1 MELCGAACRDRREV
15 HGEDQMSSTTINTT
29 ASGRVGLRAFPE
41 IVTRLA
47 QGVGR
52 FFSLSR
58 AERELEGLDDRLL
71 ADIGLRRSEIH
82 RMVWGGRRIH

>member
-1 MELCGAACRDRREV
+1 MSPQSERR
-15 HGEDQMSSTTINTT
+15 GPMSSTTINTRRGDR
-29 ASGRVGLRAFPE
+29 AGLRAFPD
-41 IVTRLA
+41 IVTRIA
-47 QGVGR
+47 GGVGR

-82 RMVWGGRRIH
+82 HMVWGGRRFR

>member
-1 MELCGAACRDRREV
+1 
-15 HGEDQMSSTTINTT
+15 MSSTTVNTT
-29 ASGRVGLRAFPE
+29 ASGRVSRRAFPE
-41 IVTRLA
+41 IVSRLA

-82 RMVWGGRRIH
+82 HMVWGGRRVR

>member
-1 MELCGAACRDRREV
+1 MF
-15 HGEDQMSSTTINTT
+15 STTVNTT
-29 ASGRVGLRAFPE
+29 ESGGRVGLRAFPE
-41 IVTRLA
+41 MVTRIVG
-47 QGVGR
+47 GVGR

-82 RMVWGGRRIH
+82 HMVWGGRRVR